1 MPSYAGISVRDRTA
15 ELTGIADR
23 LQRQQIGLPE
33 LPFQSDLFATEHAEL
48 LQMGASTSSSF
59 PQQAVPSTTVGQAS
73 AFRERAAVVG
83 KGIQSTSQK
92 LHQLTQ
98 LAKRTSMF
106 DDPAQEI
113 NELTKVLKQDILGLN
128 VQIADLQNMHGSGAD
143 GNKQSANHTH
153 TVVDNLR
160 LRLKDTTKEFQEALT
175 IRNDNLKSQT
185 DRRNL
190 FSAQPRART
199 GETAQFLPVRRE
211 RTAKGNL
218 QASQDGSEA
227 ASSEQQPLLQQQQQ
241 QQQQLTL
248 AAPQDN
254 YLASR
259 NQALHEVESAIRDIG
274 GIFQQLAH
282 MVEEQGEL
290 AIRIDEN
297 VDETLSNV
305 DSAQDQL
312 LKYLNSVSSN
322 RWLIMKIF
330 FVLMVFLVV
339 FVVFVA

>member
-1 MPSYAGISVRDRTA
+1 MQATVLGNMRPYAGTSIRDRTA
-15 ELTGIADR
+15 ELTSIADR
-23 LQRQQIGLPE
+23 LQRQQ
-33 LPFQSDLFATEHAEL
+33 
-48 LQMGASTSSSF
+48 MGASTSGNVQQPAF
-59 PQQAVPSTTVGQAS
+59 PATSVGQAS
-73 AFRERAAVVG
+73 AFRERAALVG

-113 NELTKVLKQDILGLN
+113 NELTMVLKQDIQGLN
-128 VQIADLQNMHGSGAD
+128 IQIADLQNMHGAALD

-190 FSAQPRART
+190 FSAQPRARAD
-199 GETAQFLPVRRE
+199 ESAQFLPVRRS
-211 RTAKGNL
+211 RQGSGNLKGNL
-218 QASQDGSEA
+218 QGGADDAEAS
-227 ASSEQQPLLQQQQQ
+227 SSEQQPLLQQQQQ
-241 QQQQLTL
+241 LML
-248 AAPQDN
+248 SAPQDN

-312 LKYLNSVSSN
+312 LKYLNSISSN

-330 FVLMVFLVV
+330 FVLMLFLVV